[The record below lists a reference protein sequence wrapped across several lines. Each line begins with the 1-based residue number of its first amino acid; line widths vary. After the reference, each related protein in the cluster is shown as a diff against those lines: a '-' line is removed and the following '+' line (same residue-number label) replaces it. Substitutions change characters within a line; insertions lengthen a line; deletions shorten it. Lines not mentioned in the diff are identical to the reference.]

1 MTSQELKTIDQQ
13 YVCST
18 YARFDLCVERG
29 HGATCYSPEGKK
41 YIDFSTGIG
50 ADSLGFCDADWVQ
63 AVSEQTGRVDMAMG
77 SVWKERVGDSFYALL
92 SQADQEMYDD
102 KHYRRLQGQICRE

>member
-29 HGATCYSPEGKK
+29 HGATCYSPEGKQ
-41 YIDFSTGIG
+41 YIDFSAGIG
-50 ADSLGFCDADWVQ
+50 ADSLGFCDADLGP
-63 AVSEQTGRVDMAMG
+63 GRQRAGREDAAHQQPVLYGTLCRAG
-77 SVWKERVGDSFYALL
+77 QNAL
-92 SQADQEMYDD
+92 
-102 KHYRRLQGQICRE
+102 